1 MQIDMDKMHLKIY
14 SVFCF
19 SFCLFSLLQT
29 RGCHIASVL
38 LGIWLVSCLMKCI
51 KLKSEIEL
59 SKKIF

>member
-1 MQIDMDKMHLKIY
+1 MDKMHLKIY

-19 SFCLFSLLQT
+19 SLCLFSVFQE
-29 RGCHIASVL
+29 RGCHIAFVL
-38 LGIWLVSCLMKCI
+38 LGVWLVSCLMICV